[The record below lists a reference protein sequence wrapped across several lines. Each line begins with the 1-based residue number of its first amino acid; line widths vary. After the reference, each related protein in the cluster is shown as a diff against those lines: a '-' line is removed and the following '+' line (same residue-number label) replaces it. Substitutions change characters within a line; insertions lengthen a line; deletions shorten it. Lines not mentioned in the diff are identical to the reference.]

1 MPPPL
6 SNDLRKRIIESKL
19 RGDTEDMIA
28 VEKEVG
34 KSTVTKLWFLYRET
48 GSYEPRPN
56 PRGRK
61 PALSLEELESVRDAI
76 VQRPDITLAELID
89 QFSFFLS
96 VSALSK
102 IVRFKLGLRFK
113 KKTLFPTEQQR
124 EDVKMKREAW
134 RSEQPEM
141 PFANLYLL
149 MKQA

>member
-1 MPPPL
+1 MPAPL

-28 VEKEVG
+28 IEKEVG
-34 KSTVTKLWFLYRET
+34 KSTVTKLWSLYRSS

-61 PALSLEELESVRDAI
+61 PALSSEELESVRESI
-76 VQRPDITLAELID
+76 IQHPDITLAELIG
-89 QFSFFLS
+89 QFGFVLS

-113 KKTLFPTEQQR
+113 KKRYFPPNSSVR
-124 EDVKMKREAW
+124 MLK
-134 RSEQPEM
+134 
-141 PFANLYLL
+141 
-149 MKQA
+149 

>member
-28 VEKEVG
+28 IEKEVG
-34 KSTVTKLWFLYRET
+34 KSTVTKLWSLYRET
-48 GSYEPRPN
+48 GSYSPRPN

-61 PALSLEELESVRDAI
+61 PALSLEELELVRASI
-76 VQRPDITLAELID
+76 VGRPDITLAELID
-89 QFSFFLS
+89 QFGFVLS

-113 KKTLFPTEQQR
+113 KKRYFP
-124 EDVKMKREAW
+124 
-134 RSEQPEM
+134 
-141 PFANLYLL
+141 ANNNVR
-149 MKQA
+149 MSK

>member
-19 RGDTEDMIA
+19 RGDTEDTIA
-28 VEKEVG
+28 TEKEVS

-61 PALSLEELESVRDAI
+61 SALSIEELELVRASI
-76 VQRPDITLAELID
+76 VERPDITLAELIN
-89 QFSFFLS
+89 QFGFVLS
-96 VSALSK
+96 ISALSK

-113 KKTLFPTEQQR
+113 KNAIRHRTAT
-124 EDVKMKREAW
+124 
-134 RSEQPEM
+134 
-141 PFANLYLL
+141 
-149 MKQA
+149 